1 MDKVIKVILLMNN
14 QILIS
19 QIEEIST
26 ELGEPD
32 CRLIEPF
39 LLNQSSLTLS
49 PWLMD
54 YTSENKYMISSRLN
68 GLHLSNITLA
78 TSTPTSILCQSGGI
92 LPWLCPCTWIEP
104 WTLKFHDSIG

>member
-19 QIEEIST
+19 QIEEVST

-39 LLNQSSLTLS
+39 LLTIKSTLS
-49 PWLMD
+49 PWLID
-54 YTSENKYMISSRLN
+54 YTSENKYMISV
-68 GLHLSNITLA
+68 G
-78 TSTPTSILCQSGGI
+78 
-92 LPWLCPCTWIEP
+92 
-104 WTLKFHDSIG
+104 

>member
-1 MDKVIKVILLMNN
+1 MDKVIKVILLMSN

-49 PWLMD
+49 PWLID
-54 YTSENKYMISSRLN
+54 YTSENKYMISSDKIL
-68 GLHLSNITLA
+68 TLA
-78 TSTPTSILCQSGGI
+78 DPNSELLEKYIKLT
-92 LPWLCPCTWIEP
+92 
-104 WTLKFHDSIG
+104 K

>member
-1 MDKVIKVILLMNN
+1 MDKTIKVILLTNN

-39 LLNQSSLTLS
+39 LLNQSSITLS
-49 PWLMD
+49 PWLID
-54 YTSENKYMISSRLN
+54 YTSDNKYMISSDKIL
-68 GLHLSNITLA
+68 TLA
-78 TSTPTSILCQSGGI
+78 DPNSELLEKYIKLT
-92 LPWLCPCTWIEP
+92 
-104 WTLKFHDSIG
+104 K

>member
-1 MDKVIKVILLMNN
+1 MDKTIKVILLTNN

-49 PWLMD
+49 PWLID
-54 YTSENKYMISSRLN
+54 YTSDNKYMISSDKIMTLSDPNSELLKKYIELN
-68 GLHLSNITLA
+68 
-78 TSTPTSILCQSGGI
+78 
-92 LPWLCPCTWIEP
+92 
-104 WTLKFHDSIG
+104 K

>member
-1 MDKVIKVILLMNN
+1 MDKTIKVILLTNN

-54 YTSENKYMISSRLN
+54 YTSENKYMISSDKIL
-68 GLHLSNITLA
+68 TLA
-78 TSTPTSILCQSGGI
+78 DPNSELLEKYIKLT
-92 LPWLCPCTWIEP
+92 
-104 WTLKFHDSIG
+104 K

>member
-1 MDKVIKVILLMNN
+1 MENLKLIVLMNN
-14 QILIS
+14 QILITR
-19 QIEEIST
+19 IEESPS

-54 YTSENKYMISSRLN
+54 YTSENKYMISSDKIL
-68 GLHLSNITLA
+68 TLA
-78 TSTPTSILCQSGGI
+78 DPNSELLEKYIKLT
-92 LPWLCPCTWIEP
+92 
-104 WTLKFHDSIG
+104 K

>member
-1 MDKVIKVILLMNN
+1 MDKTIKVILLTNN

-19 QIEEIST
+19 QIEEMST

-49 PWLMD
+49 PWLID
-54 YTSENKYMISSRLN
+54 YTSDNKYMISSDKIMTLSDPNSELLKKYIELN
-68 GLHLSNITLA
+68 
-78 TSTPTSILCQSGGI
+78 
-92 LPWLCPCTWIEP
+92 
-104 WTLKFHDSIG
+104 K

>member
-39 LLNQSSLTLS
+39 LLNQSPSLTLS
-49 PWLMD
+49 PWL
-54 YTSENKYMISSRLN
+54 I
-68 GLHLSNITLA
+68 GLY
-78 TSTPTSILCQSGGI
+78 
-92 LPWLCPCTWIEP
+92 
-104 WTLKFHDSIG
+104 F